1 MNNIIHKKLHSI
13 IYIIKTLLKK
23 YCLKNCLCFTQIR
36 ERLFLLFLF
45 QFNVDSSEIDESN
58 ARKYPK
64 DRFSLVEFN
73 EK

>member
-1 MNNIIHKKLHSI
+1 MNSIIHKKLHSI

-23 YCLKNCLCFTQIR
+23 ILFKKLFNFTQIR

-64 DRFSLVEFN
+64 DRFPLVEFT